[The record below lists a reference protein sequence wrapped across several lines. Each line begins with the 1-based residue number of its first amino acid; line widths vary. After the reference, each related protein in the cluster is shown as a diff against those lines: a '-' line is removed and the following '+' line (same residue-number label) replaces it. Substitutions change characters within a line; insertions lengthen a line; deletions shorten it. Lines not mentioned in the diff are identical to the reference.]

1 MCTKE
6 KKTVNFGIR
15 IDKGLA
21 EKIDNI
27 VKESEYLNL
36 NRTEVIES
44 ILKAFFKSDV
54 NHLEKSRE
62 LVIRNRKGSLNIG
75 FYIKKITFHRI

>member
-1 MCTKE
+1 MCTKD

-27 VKESEYLNL
+27 VKGDEYLNL

-44 ILKAFFKSDV
+44 ILKAFFKL
-54 NHLEKSRE
+54 NTKPMEKCRE
-62 LVIRNRKGSLNIG
+62 IVIKCRKGI
-75 FYIKKITFHRI
+75 FD